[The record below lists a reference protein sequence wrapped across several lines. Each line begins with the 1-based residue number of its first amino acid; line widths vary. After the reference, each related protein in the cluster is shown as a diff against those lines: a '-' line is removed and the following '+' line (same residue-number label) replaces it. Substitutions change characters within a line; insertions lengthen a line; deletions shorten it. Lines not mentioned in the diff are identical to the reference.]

1 MVWTGFG
8 DANKR
13 QCTTLGLA
21 TPGDCYHPEAK
32 GEKVESYCHSLEAE
46 RTLSKRAVIDLP
58 LPNSLLC
65 VCVCIHNL
73 SQFHS
78 TKV

>member
-46 RTLSKRAVIDLP
+46 RTLSKRAVIFVVLICSDTIRREP
-58 LPNSLLC
+58 GD
-65 VCVCIHNL
+65 
-73 SQFHS
+73 
-78 TKV
+78 